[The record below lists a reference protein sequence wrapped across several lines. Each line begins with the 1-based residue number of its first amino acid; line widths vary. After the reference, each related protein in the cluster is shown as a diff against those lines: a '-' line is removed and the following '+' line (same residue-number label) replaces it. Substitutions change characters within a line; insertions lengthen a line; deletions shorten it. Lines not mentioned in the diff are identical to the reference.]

1 MEKSTESKFDLN
13 KNIKLSSKQRK
24 LITGLLAIFL
34 VVTSYACVYRYA
46 HNKGYKAGYKSGEV
60 AGKKAS
66 LSSPYDLF
74 NKSLSSPL
82 NIITGKVEKLDG
94 QDLIINTNKGEVKT
108 VKINKDTKITKK
120 TETLKPESLSK
131 GVKVIIYLQSKNS
144 DTNSVASRI
153 VIN

>member
-24 LITGLLAIFL
+24 LIIGLLVIFL

-46 HNKGYKAGYKSGEV
+46 HNKGYKDGYKSGEL
-60 AGKKAS
+60 AGKKAN

-82 NIITGKVEKLDG
+82 NIITGKVEKLEG
-94 QDLIINTNKGEVKT
+94 QDLTINTNKGDVKT
-108 VKINKDTKITKK
+108 VKISKDTKILKK
-120 TETLKPESLSK
+120 TDTLNPESLSK